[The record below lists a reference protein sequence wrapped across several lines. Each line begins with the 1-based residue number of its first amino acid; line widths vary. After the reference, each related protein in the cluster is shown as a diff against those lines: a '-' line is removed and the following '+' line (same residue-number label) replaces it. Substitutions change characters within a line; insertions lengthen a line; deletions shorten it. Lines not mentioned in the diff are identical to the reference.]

1 MKTLMKI
8 LKIVVFLVLVY
19 FAFFWHNRLSREA
32 ALNKIIDNLK
42 ADTKIA
48 EVLVTDSKKNAAG
61 EVETTIKFLEYG
73 LKGTPLKPKYFTF
86 KANII
91 QFQALVVRFDDI
103 FVEKKDRIKGR
114 SAYLFTKVFALDGAK
129 TAVFDIAK
137 AYETPEGY
145 SVEGVSAGLQNE
157 IWKRFWKY
165 VLDPSERGNL
175 GIKNAQ
181 IEAPGSLF
189 VPGTIYTIKIEH
201 DGGIWIDT
209 RPIPTILKGETI
221 K

>member
-1 MKTLMKI
+1 M
-8 LKIVVFLVLVY
+8 
-19 FAFFWHNRLSREA
+19 NR
-32 ALNKIIDNLK
+32 IIDNLK

-61 EVETTIKFLEYG
+61 EVETTIKFLEYDADG
-73 LKGTPLKPKYFTF
+73 APLTPKYYTF
-86 KANII
+86 SANVI
-91 QFQALVVRFDDI
+91 QFQALVVRFEDVY
-103 FVEKKDRIKGR
+103 VEKKDRLRGK
-114 SAYLFTKVFALDGAK
+114 SVYLFTKVFALNGEK

-145 SVEGVSAGLQNE
+145 KVNGLSMGLQNE
-157 IWKRFWKY
+157 IWKRFWQY
-165 VLDPSERGNL
+165 VLDPSEREKL

-181 IEAPGSLF
+181 IEAPGSIF

-209 RPIPTILKGETI
+209 RPIPTILRGEKI